1 MRDVRVRLQQKLF
14 QIPVWVEVNVFE
26 KHLFEAILPSGLWNV
41 SLVCILQFSL
51 RHAKIKR
58 REMDISVVVQIPA
71 PLLCAGGVL
80 HLRPADDITLV
91 ATGPEYQDLA

>member
-1 MRDVRVRLQQKLF
+1 MRDVRIRLQQKLF

-58 REMDISVVVQIPA
+58 REMDISVVVQIP
-71 PLLCAGGVL
+71 LLCCAREGFFIFDL
-80 HLRPADDITLV
+80 QMMSLRLLQGLSTR
-91 ATGPEYQDLA
+91 T